1 MVINFQTLLMISI
14 IFFVSFLSF
23 LIMTLGI
30 LSYKTI
36 KDMRMIYVSLAFAT
50 FFLKNTFIALS
61 LIFVVVPHGTLEFL
75 GALFDLL
82 TMIFL
87 VLPIF
92 AKTKV

>member
-14 IFFVSFLSF
+14 IFIVALLAFFL
-23 LIMTLGI
+23 MTLGI

-36 KDMRMIYVSLAFAT
+36 KDKRMIYVSLAFAT

-61 LIFVVVPHGTLEFL
+61 LLFDVVPHGTLEFL

>member
-14 IFFVSFLSF
+14 IFIVALLAFFL
-23 LIMTLGI
+23 MTLGI

-36 KDMRMIYVSLAFAT
+36 KDKRRNYVYFAFAT
-50 FFLKNTFIALS
+50 YFLKNTFIALS
-61 LIFVVVPHGTLEFL
+61 LLFDVVPHGTLEFL

-87 VLPIF
+87 VLPII